1 MLNRSTEDY
10 LKTICRLQED
20 GGRASTTSLARHL
33 GLAGAS
39 VTDMLKRLSAEGLV
53 HYEPYRGVE
62 LTPEGRRLALRT
74 LRRHRLW
81 EMFLVRYLGF
91 SWDQIHDEAEHLEH
105 ATSDLLEKRLDLALG
120 SPTVDPHGDPIPS
133 ANGMLRQTKQVTLA
147 DSAPGSAVVVTRVRD
162 SSTEI
167 LKYVTLLGI
176 VLNRRILVKEV
187 VSFDGSLRVQIG
199 ARERF
204 VSEKLARSIFVQPAA
219 MSRHT
224 VGRKVRA

>member
-10 LKTICRLQED
+10 LKAICRLQED

-91 SWDQIHDEAEHLEH
+91 SWS
-105 ATSDLLEKRLDLALG
+105 TW
-120 SPTVDPHGDPIPS
+120 
-133 ANGMLRQTKQVTLA
+133 NMLRQICWKN
-147 DSAPGSAVVVTRVRD
+147 DSIWLSDPP
-162 SSTEI
+162 
-167 LKYVTLLGI
+167 
-176 VLNRRILVKEV
+176 
-187 VSFDGSLRVQIG
+187 
-199 ARERF
+199 
-204 VSEKLARSIFVQPAA
+204 RSIPTGIRFPRQTEC
-219 MSRHT
+219 S
-224 VGRKVRA
+224 GRPNR